1 MSRCYLCGTLLNESN
16 RSVEHIIPNAIG
28 GHLKSKNLLCKD
40 CNSNTGQKIDAE
52 ISKQLNFFC
61 EYVKILNVIEVN
73 HKSLK

>member
-52 ISKQLNFFC
+52 I
-61 EYVKILNVIEVN
+61 
-73 HKSLK
+73 